1 MSKKSRNFK
10 TGGIYHITHRGHN
23 HQYILADDIDKAILL
38 DKLKKI
44 LIEHS
49 GQLLYFVLMNNHYH
63 ILLEMQ
69 ETPVDLIMHRL
80 NTGYGRY
87 YSLKYKTTGA
97 VFENRYHAQE
107 VDGLK
112 YLHAVIQYLAMNPI
126 RAGLNE
132 KVTDYRWSAHLDIA
146 QKRPVYVSSQ
156 RLFEILGGAPEKGRL
171 IYQDLIQR
179 AQKDPTKKLDPR
191 EYQFK
196 RKINILE
203 NQLGSYIESLSECL
217 SDPATVEQIQSGKRT
232 PSIVKVRQE
241 FSRQARAQGYTVS
254 EIAATLRVS
263 PRSVRYWCNE
273 TDEANQGNA
282 ETGPNSH

>member
-69 ETPVDLIMHRL
+69 ETPGDLIMHRL

-146 QKRPVYVSSQ
+146 QKRPVYVNSQ

-203 NQLGSYIESLSECL
+203 NQLAAYLESIS
-217 SDPATVEQIQSGKRT
+217 SPAMVEQIQSGKRT
-232 PSIVKVRQE
+232 PSIVKIRQD
-241 FSRQARAQGYTVS
+241 FARNAHAQGYSVNA
-254 EIAATLRVS
+254 IAAALKVS
-263 PRSVRYWCNE
+263 PRSVRYWCTE
-273 TDEANQGNA
+273 ADENNR
-282 ETGPNSH
+282 